1 MEIASLAGLAI
12 ASALLAV
19 AGLTAIGA
27 FTTVRQARRAA
38 RVSTL
43 LVKVPTMAAAVS
55 NDFFR
60 SVIGLFSHSRIRGWN
75 KLILGEPHL
84 AVQIPALQSQGL
96 TGFYLNFPAG
106 EEISI
111 REILTVHFPSAQIAK
126 VENVSLINFENA
138 PATDSFCYSAD
149 AVHIRFNPI
158 FDNLNQIRTVV
169 AGLDH
174 QTEQGL
180 MTFTVKPGS
189 GEGDNRLFEV
199 EIKLAAWA
207 ASLVR
212 ARELLARFRQRLTV

>member
-12 ASALLAV
+12 VSVLLAV
-19 AGLTAIGA
+19 AGLVAIGG
-27 FTTVRQARRAA
+27 FTTARQARQSA

-43 LVKVPTMAAAVS
+43 LVKVPTMAATVS
-55 NDFFR
+55 NVFFK

-84 AVQIPALQSQGL
+84 AVQIPALQSQGM

-106 EEISI
+106 EELSI

-126 VENVSLINFENA
+126 VENVSLINFEDA
-138 PATDSFCYSAD
+138 SATDSFHYTAD
-149 AVHIRFNPI
+149 AAHIRLNPV

-169 AGLDH
+169 AGLNH

-180 MTFTVKPGS
+180 MTFSVKPKS
-189 GEGDNRLFEV
+189 GEGDNRLFEIEV
-199 EIKLAAWA
+199 KLAAWA
-207 ASLVR
+207 ASAFR
-212 ARELLARFRQRLTV
+212 ARELLARFRRQLSA